1 MFVIAAKVWDN
12 ITECS
17 LLKRHKF
24 YLEEDIDMGTFY
36 KAMVDNGYTVKI
48 TDIHVDDFDEYLAG
62 K

>member
-1 MFVIAAKVWDN
+1 
-12 ITECS
+12 
-17 LLKRHKF
+17 
-24 YLEEDIDMGTFY
+24 LEEDIDMGTFY